1 MKDCIIKMNIFL
13 IAFTAFIMLTV
24 TSACIALV
32 TVTVKKQLNNYESV
46 IFYEYIEE
54 HSIQIIQTE

>member
-1 MKDCIIKMNIFL
+1 MNIFL
-13 IAFTAFIMLTV
+13 IAFTAFIMFTV

-32 TVTVKKQLNNYESV
+32 TITVKKQLNNYESV

-54 HSIQIIQTE
+54 HSIQII